1 MPESG
6 TPPNR
11 RILIID
17 DNPAIHEDFRKILAP
32 SAEADTSLDDLES
45 LIFGDEA
52 AKEKASVFELEH
64 ANQGQEGLAR
74 VEAARAAGKPFAL
87 AFVDVRMPPGWDGI
101 ETISRIWQ
109 VEPNLQVV
117 ICTAYSDYGWDG
129 MTKRLGASDN
139 LVILK
144 KPFDQIEALQLAH
157 ALTNKWTLARQAA
170 TRVDELECMVSERT
184 AALEAVQ
191 EQRRQAYKMEA
202 VGRLAAGVAHD
213 FNNLLTVIQGYTGLQ
228 LARVQPESEVARSL
242 QHISTAAERAAN
254 LTRQLLAFSRKQVM
268 QPRLLHLNDRLSEL
282 EPILRPLLGAHI
294 ALGFELTPGLPAFF
308 ADPTNLDQI
317 ILNLTLNARDAMPH
331 DGSIVIKSG
340 LEQVPRER
348 IPSTADTA
356 EPGPHLRITVADT
369 GVGMDEET
377 ARHLFEP
384 FFTTKEVG
392 QGTGMGLAT
401 VQGIVHQHRG
411 WIDVETAPNKGSAF
425 HVYLPATAEVGEGSK
440 LETINSSPLHG
451 TGIVLI
457 AEDEEAVSLL
467 AAATFE
473 AHGFNVLS
481 APNATEVLQL
491 WERHADEVVLLF
503 TDMVMPGGIS
513 GYDLARQLRARRPGL
528 PVIFSSGYSRDL
540 LTGGVQLQEGVN
552 YLPKPYRPADLS
564 AMIATAFASKPP
576 AAAAASAAA

>member
-1 MPESG
+1 MPEHG
-6 TPPNR
+6 GHANR

-32 SAEADTSLDDLES
+32 DSAGDAALDDLES
-45 LIFGDEA
+45 LIFGDDTAA
-52 AKEKASVFELEH
+52 AKGPEFELEH
-64 ANQGQEGLAR
+64 AYQGQEGLAR
-74 VEAARAAGKPFAL
+74 VEAAKAEGRPFAL

-101 ETISRIWQ
+101 ETISRIWP
-109 VEPNLQVV
+109 VEPLLQVV

-129 MTKRLGASDN
+129 MTQKLGASDN

-144 KPFDQIEALQLAH
+144 KPFDHIEALQLAH
-157 ALTNKWTLARQAA
+157 ALTNKWNLGRQAA
-170 TRVDELECMVSERT
+170 FRVDELERMVMERT
-184 AALEAVQ
+184 AALEAAQ

-213 FNNLLTVIQGYTGLQ
+213 FNNLLTVIQGYAGRQ
-228 LARVQPESEVARSL
+228 LARVAPGSDVACSL
-242 QHISTAAERAAN
+242 NHISTAAERAAN

-268 QPRLLHLNDRLSEL
+268 QPRLLDLNQRLAAL

-294 ALGFELTPGLPAFF
+294 SFRFELEPGLPAFF
-308 ADPTNLDQI
+308 ADSTNLDQI

-331 DGSIVIKSG
+331 DGSIVIRTA
-340 LEQVPRER
+340 LDQVRRED
-348 IPSTADTA
+348 IPATADTA
-356 EPGPHLRITVADT
+356 GPGPHLRITIADT
-369 GVGMDEET
+369 GIGMDEET

-384 FFTTKEVG
+384 FFTTKEIG

-411 WIDVETAPNKGSAF
+411 WIDVDTSPGVGSAF
-425 HVYLPATAEVGEGSK
+425 HVFFPATTDAIEGLASCA
-440 LETINSSPLHG
+440 NGSNPLRG
-451 TGIVLI
+451 TGTVLI

-467 AAATFE
+467 ASATFE
-473 AHGFNVLS
+473 EHGFNVLA
-481 APNATEVLQL
+481 APNATEVLRLWQL
-491 WERHADEVVLLF
+491 HAHDVVLLF

-513 GYDLARQLRARRPGL
+513 GYDLARQLRLDRSL
-528 PVIFSSGYSRDL
+528 PVIFFSGYSREL

-564 AMIATAFASKPP
+564 AMIATALSESLEHSP
-576 AAAAASAAA
+576 AAIAS